1 MARFFRRGKSLIKFL
16 PAVAGTSPTGPE
28 FAAGTDLSPQIGG
41 IGGFQ
46 LQNNPIETPD
56 LATSFTSQI
65 NGPDTTDASTLTI
78 YDDDSAS
85 TIRNL
90 LAKGTVGVIVLEPY
104 GHVSGKRCEVWR
116 VTSTGVNDQWS
127 LDATAAQFMVGLAVN
142 SVPTQAGTI
151 P

>member
-16 PAVAGTSPTGPE
+16 PAVAGTSPTAPE
-28 FAAGTDLSPQIGG
+28 FTAGTDLSPQIAA
-41 IGGFQ
+41 IGGFA

-65 NGPDTTDASTLTI
+65 NGPDSTDASTLTF
-78 YDDDSAS
+78 YDDDASS

-90 LAKGTVGVIVLEPY
+90 LAKGVVGVIVLEPY
-104 GHVSGKRCEVWR
+104 GHVSSKRCEVWR
-116 VTSTGVNDQWS
+116 VTSTGVNDQWT
-127 LDATAAQFMVGLAVN
+127 LDATAGQFIVGLAVN
-142 SVPTQAGTI
+142 SVPTQNGTI